1 MAVVFLVPQPSVA
14 EEARK
19 DAAKI
24 VADLQA
30 LLDAGDIAEMH
41 IIVKHPDGTWSSHR
55 TSTTSSPDMI
65 GRLEVAKFAAVK
77 NYLES

>member
-41 IIVKHPDGTWSSHR
+41 IIVKHPDGT
-55 TSTTSSPDMI
+55 
-65 GRLEVAKFAAVK
+65 
-77 NYLES
+77 